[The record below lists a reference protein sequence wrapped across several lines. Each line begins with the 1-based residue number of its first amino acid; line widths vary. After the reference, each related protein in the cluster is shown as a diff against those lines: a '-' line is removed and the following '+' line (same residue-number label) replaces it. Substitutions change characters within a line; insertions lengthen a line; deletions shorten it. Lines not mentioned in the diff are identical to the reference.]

1 MYEYHKKIL
10 KWSFYLSYVLYGITL
25 IGVYNIAP
33 EYLNNLNT
41 FIKIYVSLFLIFFF
55 NPFSKHVFNDF
66 DKKVVFSAGFFLLL
80 TTAITDVIRPI
91 NKEFHKLKNRFE
103 NNANDKSK

>member
-33 EYLNNLNT
+33 EYLNYLNT

-55 NPFSKHVFNDF
+55 NPLSKHVFNDF
-66 DKKVVFSAGFFLLL
+66 DKKIVFSAAIFLLL

-91 NKEFHKLKNRFE
+91 NRQIYKLKNNIE
-103 NNANDKSK
+103 NKKKY